1 MLFQIPFFLR
11 WTLKSTRWNKIKNII
26 ILLNYT
32 FASYRYHLFSINF
45 LLLER
50 KGKLHRKIE
59 SLLVVI
65 FAGSANYLFS
75 IYSFEHRLLCIS
87 SFWHFDVHH
96 YNLKNIIK
104 IKNTYKKILLIFLNN
119 KVRNQNFE
127 YGKRSMA
134 KGKNSLKKLPEL
146 VESKKLLIFLY
157 FMQSEHMKNAW
168 KIYFDKILWSILGG
182 IYTYRVKNLWF
193 MLELVVSRI

>member
-1 MLFQIPFFLR
+1 MNKFWLIWPLGSFLKWPDKGNSSRPILLFKNLFYPLRFTAAIANVGSADFRPFIPKSSWEWHACHQVNDFKNVIPNPFFLR

-96 YNLKNIIK
+96 YNLKK
-104 IKNTYKKILLIFLNN
+104 
-119 KVRNQNFE
+119 
-127 YGKRSMA
+127 
-134 KGKNSLKKLPEL
+134 
-146 VESKKLLIFLY
+146 
-157 FMQSEHMKNAW
+157 HH
-168 KIYFDKILWSILGG
+168 
-182 IYTYRVKNLWF
+182 
-193 MLELVVSRI
+193 